1 MREKV
6 FIYASGWPATPFTA
20 TYEALSRDAG
30 WSVHSIPTG
39 HNVLVDAEEEFLS
52 IALALRAVA

>member
-1 MREKV
+1 V

-20 TYEALSRDAG
+20 TYEALSRDSG

-39 HNVLVDAEEEFLS
+39 HDVPVDAQEEFLS
-52 IALALRAVA
+52 IALALRAAA